1 MLIYILEDI
10 FKKNSQAWNSGKLLK
25 QGTKC
30 IYANLWK
37 ILKMF
42 GYKRVKGI
50 NACLISHVISKMIKY
65 ILNGNDFLHKLALCY
80 ANLLKTM

>member
-10 FKKNSQAWNSGKLLK
+10 FKQISQAWNSGKLLK

-30 IYANLWK
+30 IYANLW
-37 ILKMF
+37 MF

-50 NACLISHVISKMIKY
+50 NACLLM
-65 ILNGNDFLHKLALCY
+65 LFQR
-80 ANLLKTM
+80 

>member
-10 FKKNSQAWNSGKLLK
+10 FKQISQAWNSGKLLK

-37 ILKMF
+37 ILKML

-50 NACLISHVISKMIKY
+50 NAC
-65 ILNGNDFLHKLALCY
+65 FLKLFQR
-80 ANLLKTM
+80 

>member
-10 FKKNSQAWNSGKLLK
+10 FKQSSQAWNSGKLLK

-50 NACLISHVISKMIKY
+50 NACLLM
-65 ILNGNDFLHKLALCY
+65 LFQR
-80 ANLLKTM
+80 